1 MKPRHKWTQQQS
13 ALLRELYPDTRTTDI
28 AARMGI
34 DIKLIYRKALRM
46 GLRKSQEFF
55 ALDKSGRILKGGKL
69 SVATQFVTGLVPWNK
84 GRKGWQAGGRSV
96 HTQFTTGME
105 PPNTRPIGTL
115 RIITSNGGIKQLE
128 RKVSNA
134 SGPSHVRWK
143 AVHRLVWEAAHGPV
157 PHGHLV
163 VFKPGMKTLVEA
175 EITIDKVEC
184 ITRAQNANRNHPK
197 NKSPELAKLVQLKG
211 AITRQVN
218 RINKEHATS

>member
-34 DIKLIYRKALRM
+34 DIKPVYRKALLM
-46 GLRKSQEFF
+46 GLRKSQESF

-69 SVATQFVTGLVPWNK
+69 SVATQFVTGLVPWK
-84 GRKGWQAGGRSV
+84 
-96 HTQFTTGME
+96 

-134 SGPSHVRWK
+134 SGPSHLRWK
-143 AVHRLVWEAAHGPV
+143 AVPRLVWEAAHGPV